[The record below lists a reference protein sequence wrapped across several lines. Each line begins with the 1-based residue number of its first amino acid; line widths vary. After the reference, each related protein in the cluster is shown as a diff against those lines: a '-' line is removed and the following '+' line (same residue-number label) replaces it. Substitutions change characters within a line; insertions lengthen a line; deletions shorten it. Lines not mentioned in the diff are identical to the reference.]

1 MNTRNTRFSKM
12 TVIQAIPNA
21 IAAGMLIAGLA
32 ILTAGNSFAQTAAP
46 DFLGKNKARAQYG
59 DWKVVCKLPPG
70 SKREICAL
78 VQDVTAEDRPTVGL
92 TVQFQKFA
100 DGTSVLRVYTSTGI
114 LLQPGLHLK
123 IDGRDIITTPFLR
136 CLYFA
141 CLAQLP
147 VDDKI
152 LKLMSNGKTALFVI
166 FQTKEVGIGIPVSL
180 RGFAA
185 GLAGLK

>member
-1 MNTRNTRFSKM
+1 MSRRTALVLKMKVILTIRNAM
-12 TVIQAIPNA
+12 
-21 IAAGMLIAGLA
+21 AAGVLIAGFA
-32 ILTAGNSFAQTAAP
+32 IAVAGNSLAQTIAP
-46 DFLGKNKARAQYG
+46 DFLGKHKARAQYG
-59 DWKVVCKLPPG
+59 DWKVVCKHPPG

-92 TVQFQKFA
+92 TVQFQRFA
-100 DGTSVLRVYTSTGI
+100 DGTRVLRVYTSTGI

-123 IDGRDIITTPFLR
+123 IDGRDVVTTPFLR

-152 LKLMSNGKTALFVI
+152 LNLMRNGKTALFVI

-180 RGFAA
+180 RGFAE
-185 GLAGLK
+185 GLVALK

>member
-1 MNTRNTRFSKM
+1 MSNRTTRFSKM
-12 TVIQAIPNA
+12 TVIQSIRNA
-21 IAAGMLIAGLA
+21 IAAGLLVAGLA
-32 ILTAGNSFAQTAAP
+32 IMAAGNSIAQTAAP

-59 DWKVVCKLPPG
+59 DWKIVCKHPPG

-92 TVQFQKFA
+92 TVQFQRFA

-123 IDGRDIITTPFLR
+123 IDGRDVVTTPFLR

-152 LKLMSNGKTALFVI
+152 LQLMRNGKTALFVI

-180 RGFAA
+180 RGFAE
-185 GLAGLK
+185 GLVGLK

>member
-1 MNTRNTRFSKM
+1 MPVTRTLRTLCRLTLIFLLG
-12 TVIQAIPNA
+12 A
-21 IAAGMLIAGLA
+21 IAAASGKAM
-32 ILTAGNSFAQTAAP
+32 AQTAAP

-59 DWKVVCKLPPG
+59 DWKVVCKNPPG

-100 DGTSVLRVYTSTGI
+100 DGTRALRVYTSTGI

-123 IDGRDIITTPFLR
+123 IDGQDIVTAPFLR

-147 VDDKI
+147 VDENI
-152 LKLMSNGKTALFVI
+152 LTRMKTGKTALFVI

-180 RGFAA
+180 RGFAQGFA
-185 GLAGLK
+185 SLK